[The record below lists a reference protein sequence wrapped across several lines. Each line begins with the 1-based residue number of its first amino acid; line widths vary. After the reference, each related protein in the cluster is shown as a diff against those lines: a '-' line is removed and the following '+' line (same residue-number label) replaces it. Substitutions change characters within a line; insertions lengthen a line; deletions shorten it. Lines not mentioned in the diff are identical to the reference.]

1 MTASTEVRLVD
12 LKRQYQAI
20 QHEIDRAIAGVLS
33 RTDFILGE
41 EVRRFEEE
49 FAGYCQAEYAVG
61 LDSGTSAL
69 EIGLRALGIG
79 PGDQVIVPANSF
91 TASASA
97 VSFTGA
103 MPVFADVDPDTYNI
117 DVHQIE
123 RHITP
128 RTRAIMPVH
137 LYGQPADM
145 DPIMDI
151 ARRHRLFVIEDAC
164 QAHGARYK
172 GRRVGSIGHVGAFS
186 FYPGKNLGAYGDGGA
201 LVTNDARIA
210 DQARVMRNCGQQ
222 EKYRHVTLAWNRRLD
237 TMQAAV
243 LRVKLRY
250 LDAWNDH
257 RRHRAALYDQVLA
270 GSGAITPAA
279 LPAREHVYH
288 LYVIQAEGRDHLQS
302 YLSAAGIATGIHYP
316 IPIHLQ
322 PVYADLGYQPGDFP
336 VAERAARRILSLP
349 MFPELTEE
357 EVRSIA
363 DRIRA
368 FLDLHGEDRATSKR
382 SVEERAA

>member
-186 FYPGKNLGAYGDGGA
+186 FYPGKNLGAYG
-201 LVTNDARIA
+201 
-210 DQARVMRNCGQQ
+210 
-222 EKYRHVTLAWNRRLD
+222 
-237 TMQAAV
+237 
-243 LRVKLRY
+243 
-250 LDAWNDH
+250 
-257 RRHRAALYDQVLA
+257 
-270 GSGAITPAA
+270 
-279 LPAREHVYH
+279 
-288 LYVIQAEGRDHLQS
+288 
-302 YLSAAGIATGIHYP
+302 
-316 IPIHLQ
+316 
-322 PVYADLGYQPGDFP
+322 
-336 VAERAARRILSLP
+336 
-349 MFPELTEE
+349 
-357 EVRSIA
+357 
-363 DRIRA
+363 
-368 FLDLHGEDRATSKR
+368 
-382 SVEERAA
+382 